1 LGYEKPVSTDTKAKI
16 LIGSFLPFSTAST
29 LSDRLLR
36 GFGAVQHGLSV
47 WPAFPSASFSK
58 WSRDLGSS
66 TSKLRSR
73 HQVREADQ
81 KTPEARLLF
90 KPLELTLSM
99 M

>member
-1 LGYEKPVSTDTKAKI
+1 MTLM
-16 LIGSFLPFSTAST
+16 T

-36 GFGAVQHGLSV
+36 GFGAVRHGLSV
-47 WPAFPSASFSK
+47 WLAFPSASISK

-66 TSKLRSR
+66 TLRLRSR

-81 KTPEARLLF
+81 KIPEARLLS
-90 KPLELTLSM
+90 KPLELALSM